1 MLDLRRRHFITLL
14 GGAAASWPLAARG
27 QQPAT
32 PVFGIL
38 LVFSRESGRTFTEPL
53 RAYMKA
59 LGYVEGH
66 NIVFDVRY
74 ADGKVDRLPTLAA
87 ELVAQRPA
95 VIATFGD
102 ATALAAKAAT
112 TTIPIV
118 SMSEDLVRAKI
129 VTNMRQPEANITGVS
144 IMGTELD
151 AKRLEILA
159 EVLPARSAV
168 LLLADPTTHRESRPA
183 LDATAAALG
192 LTLREAI
199 VGTSEQI
206 GRALHEAK
214 PSGLTGVNVLS
225 SALLFALRRRIINLA
240 AELGLPAMYQWPET
254 ADEGGLIAYGPS
266 LRGAFRQVTT
276 LVDKVLKGAK
286 PGDIPVEQP
295 TRFSLV
301 INLRTAST
309 LGLTVPPLTL
319 LRADRAIE

>member
-1 MLDLRRRHFITLL
+1 VV
-14 GGAAASWPLAARG
+14 WPVATRA
-27 QQPAT
+27 QQST
-32 PVFGIL
+32 IPVFGIL
-38 LVFSRESGRTFTEPL
+38 LVFSREPGRTFTEPL
-53 RAYMKA
+53 RAYMQA
-59 LGYVEGH
+59 RGYVEGR
-66 NIVFDVRY
+66 NINFDVRY
-74 ADGKVDRLPTLAA
+74 ADGKVERLPMLAA

-102 ATALAAKAAT
+102 AAALAAKAAT
-112 TTIPIV
+112 TSIPIV

-129 VTNMRQPEANITGVS
+129 VTSMRRPESNITGLS

-159 EVLPARSAV
+159 ELLPARSVV

-183 LDATAAALG
+183 LESTASALG

-199 VGTSEQI
+199 VGTAEQI
-206 GRALHEAK
+206 ERSLREARDADAA
-214 PSGLTGVNVLS
+214 GVNVLS
-225 SALLFALRRRIINLA
+225 SALLFALRGHIISLS
-240 AELGLPAMYQWPET
+240 AELGLAAIYQWPET

-276 LVDKVLKGAK
+276 LVDKILKGAK
-286 PGDIPVEQP
+286 PSDIPVEQP

-301 INLRTAST
+301 INLKTAST
-309 LGLTVPPLTL
+309 LGLAVPPLTL

>member
-1 MLDLRRRHFITLL
+1 MKRREFISLL
-14 GGAAASWPLAARG
+14 AGAAVAWPLAARA
-27 QQPAT
+27 QQST
-32 PVFGIL
+32 VPVFGIL

-66 NIVFDVRY
+66 NIVFAVRY
-74 ADGKVDRLPTLAA
+74 ADAKVDRLPTLAA

-112 TTIPIV
+112 STIPIV

-159 EVLPARSAV
+159 EVLPSRTTV

-183 LDATAAALG
+183 LDATAAALS

-199 VGTSEQI
+199 VSTPEQI
-206 GRALHEAK
+206 ERALHEAK
-214 PSGLTGVNVLS
+214 GRGVTGVNVLS
-225 SALLFALRRRIINLA
+225 SALLFALRGRIISLA
-240 AELGLPAMYQWPET
+240 AEFGLPAMYQWPET

-276 LVDKVLKGAK
+276 LVDRVLKGSK

-301 INLRTAST
+301 INLKTAST
-309 LGLTVPPLTL
+309 LGLTIPPLTL

>member
-1 MLDLRRRHFITLL
+1 MKRREFIAGL
-14 GGAAASWPLAARG
+14 GSSIAICPLAARG
-27 QQPAT
+27 QQSAI

-38 LVFSRESGRTFTEPL
+38 LVFSREPGKTFTEPL
-53 RAYMKA
+53 RAYMHA
-59 LGYVEGH
+59 LGYVEGR
-66 NIVFDVRY
+66 NITFDVRY
-74 ADGKVDRLPTLAA
+74 ADGKADRLPTLAA
-87 ELVAQRPA
+87 ELVAQQPA

-112 TTIPIV
+112 STIPIV

-129 VTNMRQPEANITGVS
+129 VADMRRPEGNTTGVS

-159 EVLPARSAV
+159 ELLPGRSTV

-199 VGTSEQI
+199 VGTPAQI
-206 GRALHEAK
+206 ERSLREAK
-214 PSGLTGVNVLS
+214 DGGVAGVNVLS
-225 SALLFALRRRIINLA
+225 SALLFALRGRIISLA

-254 ADEGGLIAYGPS
+254 AEEGGLIAYGPS

-276 LVDKVLKGAK
+276 LVDKILRGAK
-286 PGDIPVEQP
+286 PADIPVEQP

-301 INLRTAST
+301 INLKAASN
-309 LGLTVPPLTL
+309 LGVTVPSLTL